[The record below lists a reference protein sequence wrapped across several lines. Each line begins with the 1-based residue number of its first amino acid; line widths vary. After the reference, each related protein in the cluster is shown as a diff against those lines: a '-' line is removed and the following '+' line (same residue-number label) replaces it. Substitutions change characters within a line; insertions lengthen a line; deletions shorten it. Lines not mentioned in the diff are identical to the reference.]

1 MTTAAMNLLPDY
13 KVQTFF
19 DAIFPDGW
27 KQTEI
32 ARILDVDRNTIARWL
47 KDGMPVP
54 KARELVAWKITE
66 TIRENAKLAAIMDEF
81 GI

>member
-1 MTTAAMNLLPDY
+1 MKTMLPEFE
-13 KVQTFF
+13 VEAFI
-19 DAIFPDGW
+19 DALFPGGW

-54 KARELVAWKITE
+54 KARELVAYRIME
-66 TIRENAKLAAIMDEF
+66 TIRENAKLAAIMDEYK
-81 GI
+81 I